1 MRNTKD
7 SFSKTFL
14 NSEQG
19 KKLLPNEEMLETFKN
34 KLVYLKYLLTS
45 PDLSDK
51 FREEEWF
58 ASRRLTW
65 GYNIYNNQKNLNSG
79 LCTKECYDYIINDKS
94 HKLVQDHF
102 FGVTLSAEEV
112 RKAFE
117 QSNFDIDYMVNEW
130 LPNNYYLFVKWY
142 VTPEQHKK
150 ENIIRGEH
158 TVEEKDNYQHMVN
171 CSDPVE
177 KKTKRTLL
185 KELNYE
191 QI

>member
-1 MRNTKD
+1 MKTP
-7 SFSKTFL
+7 FSTTFL

-19 KKLLPNEEMLETFKN
+19 KKLLPNQEMLETFKY
-34 KLVYLKYLLTS
+34 KLIHLKWLLTS
-45 PDLSDK
+45 PELSDK
-51 FREEEWF
+51 YREEEWF

-79 LCTKECYDYIINDKS
+79 LCTKECYEYIKNGKAN
-94 HKLVQDHF
+94 KLVQDHF

-117 QSNFDIDYMVNEW
+117 NSNFDIDYMVNEW
-130 LPNNYYLFVKWY
+130 LPKKYYLFVKWY

-158 TVEEKDNYQHMVN
+158 TVEEKDNYEHMVN
-171 CSDPVE
+171 YSEPVE
-177 KKTKRTLL
+177 KLSKKQLL
-185 KELNYE
+185 LF
-191 QI
+191 